1 MTQIF
6 NIISKITGRLS
17 KKTLLYCGIF
27 IVIALSILAI
37 SLIPKLDTSK
47 EMPGIITLL
56 GVGLVIILL
65 TSWFIY
71 FGIRSTLSL
80 SKQIVLYTL
89 IYNIL
94 VIIVKF
100 ILVPLNVWTINQKIE
115 FIFLGEKYF
124 SYLYIPLIGLITF
137 ILYYLVF
144 KFIYEKFKSRITEE
158 SILGIELEQREKQQK
173 HNQTRLKILL
183 SILLFLIINL
193 VLILVFNLN
202 YTLLFL
208 FCLLPAINYI
218 CAIGILEYFTLLIT
232 PTFYSFLI
240 AVYLVT
246 AIYFANKAFKS
257 LTDQISVIRDSTIL
271 ASFFWIGVILLGVYH
286 FIWVVYFLVL
296 LSTWPLKTAS
306 PMK

>member
-1 MTQIF
+1 MTRIF
-6 NIISKITGRLS
+6 DIISKITDRLS
-17 KKTLLYCGIF
+17 KKTLLYCEIF

-47 EMPGIITLL
+47 DMPGIITLL

-80 SKQIVLYTL
+80 SKQVVLYTL

-100 ILVPLNVWTINQKIE
+100 ILVPLNVWTINRKIE
-115 FIFLGEKYF
+115 FTFLGEEGL
-124 SYLYIPLIGLITF
+124 SYSYILLIGLITF

-144 KFIYEKFKSRITEE
+144 KFIYEKFKSRIAGV
-158 SILGIELEQREKQQK
+158 SILGIELEQKEKQQK
-173 HNQTRLKILL
+173 NSQTRLKILL
-183 SILLFLIINL
+183 SILLFLIINFI
-193 VLILVFNLN
+193 LILVFNLN

-240 AVYLVT
+240 AICLVA
-246 AIYFANKAFKS
+246 AIYFTNRTFKS
-257 LTDQISVIRDSTIL
+257 LTDQILVIRDSTIL
-271 ASFFWIGVILLGVYH
+271 ASFFWIGAILLGVYH

-296 LSTWPLKTAS
+296 LSTWPLKTVS

>member
-17 KKTLLYCGIF
+17 KKTLLYCEIF
-27 IVIALSILAI
+27 IVISLSILAI

-47 EMPGIITLL
+47 DMPGIITLL

-100 ILVPLNVWTINQKIE
+100 ILVPLNVWTINKKIE
-115 FIFLGEKYF
+115 FTFFGEEVF
-124 SYLYIPLIGLITF
+124 FYLYIPLIGLITF
-137 ILYYLVF
+137 ILYFLVF

-158 SILGIELEQREKQQK
+158 SILGIELEQKEKQQK

-193 VLILVFNLN
+193 ILILVFNLN
-202 YTLLFL
+202 YILLFL
-208 FCLLPAINYI
+208 FCLLPVINYI
-218 CAIGILEYFTLLIT
+218 CAMGVLEYFTLLIT

-240 AVYLVT
+240 AICLVT

-257 LTDQISVIRDSTIL
+257 LTDQTSVIRDSTIL

-296 LSTWPLKTAS
+296 LSTWPIKTS
-306 PMK
+306 SLMK

>member
-1 MTQIF
+1 MTRIF
-6 NIISKITGRLS
+6 DIISKITGRLS
-17 KKTLLYCGIF
+17 KKTLLYCEIF

-80 SKQIVLYTL
+80 SKQVVLYTL

-100 ILVPLNVWTINQKIE
+100 ILVPLNVWTINRKIE
-115 FIFLGEKYF
+115 FIFWGEKDF

-137 ILYYLVF
+137 ILYFLVF

-240 AVYLVT
+240 AICLVA
-246 AIYFANKAFKS
+246 AIYFTNRTFKS
-257 LTDQISVIRDSTIL
+257 LTDQISIIRDSTIL

-296 LSTWPLKTAS
+296 LSTWPIKTS
-306 PMK
+306 SLMK

>member
-17 KKTLLYCGIF
+17 KKTLLYCEIF

-100 ILVPLNVWTINQKIE
+100 ILVPLNVWTINRKIE
-115 FIFLGEKYF
+115 FTFLGEKYF

-144 KFIYEKFKSRITEE
+144 KFIYEKFKSSIAEE

-240 AVYLVT
+240 AICLVA
-246 AIYFANKAFKS
+246 AIYFTNRTFKS
-257 LTDQISVIRDSTIL
+257 LTDQISIIRDSTIL

>member
-1 MTQIF
+1 MTRIF
-6 NIISKITGRLS
+6 DIISKITNRLS
-17 KKTLLYCGIF
+17 KKTLLYCEIF

-47 EMPGIITLL
+47 DMPGIITLL

-80 SKQIVLYTL
+80 SKQVVLYTL

-100 ILVPLNVWTINQKIE
+100 ILVPLNVWTINQKIK
-115 FIFLGEKYF
+115 FTFLGEKYF
-124 SYLYIPLIGLITF
+124 SYSYILLIGLITF

-144 KFIYEKFKSRITEE
+144 KFIYEKFKSRIAGE
-158 SILGIELEQREKQQK
+158 SILGIELEQKEKQQK
-173 HNQTRLKILL
+173 NSQTRLKILL

-202 YTLLFL
+202 YTLFLL

-240 AVYLVT
+240 AICLVA
-246 AIYFANKAFKS
+246 AIYFTNRTFKS
-257 LTDQISVIRDSTIL
+257 LTDQISIIRDSTIL

-296 LSTWPLKTAS
+296 LSTWPIKTS
-306 PMK
+306 SLMK